1 MLIMVIFLSQ
11 NYLIRLPQA
20 KKANKTVL
28 VKNRVLCYNIY
39 NILLYMRITSPHE
52 RAGAFA
58 YE

>member
-1 MLIMVIFLSQ
+1 MIISLNQS
-11 NYLIRLPQA
+11 YLIRLPQA

-39 NILLYMRITSPHE
+39 NILLYMRITSLLK

-58 YE
+58 HD

>member
-1 MLIMVIFLSQ
+1 MVIFLSQ

-58 YE
+58 YD

>member
-1 MLIMVIFLSQ
+1 MVIFLSQ

-39 NILLYMRITSPHE
+39 NILLHKRTASSHE